1 MTKVYSYYI
10 KKYTEPVIDE
20 ETGEILEPGYTEWW
34 GYNYFNKNKKTCF
47 YKKVEDEEENGV
59 KNNVM

>member
-47 YKKVEDEEENGV
+47 YKKVEDEETE
-59 KNNVM
+59 